1 MIFLLGWP
9 CGLSKWKITLK
20 RPPWKLSYYV
30 IKKINFLFRWFPILA
45 SILGILS
52 IVILTHLLVEKCN
65 NYWSNAISDSVE
77 DVENYETDEQH
88 SIVDFYSA
96 LNFIVIILFIY
107 SLRFSLQYYFLS
119 PRMSLLLRDS
129 EIVLELMITVPNYY
143 LKNPLLR
150 HYILKNVLRRSTV
163 QPENN
168 EIELQSIWTK

>member
-1 MIFLLGWP
+1 MTSLNIKNKFFLP
-9 CGLSKWKITLK
+9 
-20 RPPWKLSYYV
+20 
-30 IKKINFLFRWFPILA
+30 FRWFPILA

-52 IVILTHLLVEKCN
+52 FVILTHLLVEKCN
-65 NYWSNAISDSVE
+65 NYWSNEISDSVE
-77 DVENYETDEQH
+77 DVENNEMDEQH

-119 PRMSLLLRDS
+119 SRMSLLLRDS

-150 HYILKNVLRRSTV
+150 HYILKNAMRRSTV
-163 QPENN
+163 LPENN